1 MALLIFFVYKKRIME
16 SNDVGRPPYLKKDE
30 DSKLVEALTIAG
42 VTQTLIAQ
50 IVKISEPTLRKNFRK
65 ELDTS
70 KARAN
75 AIISQALFKKAKD
88 GNVVAQIFWLKTQ
101 AGWKEKNALEL
112 TGKDGDKLFTEER
125 QLIEIRKIFDEIN
138 FSKQT
143 NIIEASELVQDSK
156 DETDNT

>member
-1 MALLIFFVYKKRIME
+1 MINE
-16 SNDVGRPPYLKKDE
+16 NNDVGRPPYIKTDE
-30 DSKLVEALTIAG
+30 DGKTVEALAIAG
-42 VTQTLIAQ
+42 CKQSLIAD

-125 QLIEIRKIFDEIN
+125 QLIEIRKIFEEID
-138 FSKQT
+138 FSKPK
-143 NIIEASELVQDSK
+143 NITEASIVVQDSES
-156 DETDNT
+156 ETDNT

>member
-1 MALLIFFVYKKRIME
+1 MDTGNNE
-16 SNDVGRPPYLKKDE
+16 VGRPPYIKKE
-30 DSKLVEALTIAG
+30 DDAKLVEALTIAG

-75 AIISQALFKKAKD
+75 AVISQALFKKAKD

-101 AGWKEKNALEL
+101 AGWKEKNYHEL
-112 TGKDGDKLFTEER
+112 TGKDGDKLFGEER
-125 QLIEIRKIFDEIN
+125 QLIEIRKVFDEIN
-138 FSKQT
+138 FTKPKD
-143 NIIEASELVQDSK
+143 IIEAPELVQNSER
-156 DETDNT
+156 ETDNS

>member
-1 MALLIFFVYKKRIME
+1 MDIE
-16 SNDVGRPPYLKKDE
+16 NNEVGRPPYIKTE
-30 DSKLVEALTIAG
+30 DDAKLVEALTIAG

-75 AIISQALFKKAKD
+75 AVISQALFKKAKD

-101 AGWKEKNALEL
+101 AGWKEKNYHEL
-112 TGKDGDKLFTEER
+112 TGKDGDKLFGEER
-125 QLIEIRKIFDEIN
+125 QLIEIRKVFDEIN
-138 FSKQT
+138 FTKPKD
-143 NIIEASELVQDSK
+143 IIEAPELVQDSTT
-156 DETDNT
+156 ETNNS

>member
-1 MALLIFFVYKKRIME
+1 MINE
-16 SNDVGRPPYLKKDE
+16 NNDVGRPPYIKTDE
-30 DSKLVEALTIAG
+30 DAKTVEALAIAG
-42 VTQTLIAQ
+42 VKQSLIAD

-112 TGKDGDKLFTEER
+112 TGKDGDKLFDEPK
-125 QLIEIRKIFDEIN
+125 QLIEIRRVFDEIN
-138 FSKQT
+138 FTKPK
-143 NIIEASELVQDSK
+143 NITEPVAMVQDSK
-156 DETDNT
+156 TESENTKG

>member
-1 MALLIFFVYKKRIME
+1 MDTGNNE
-16 SNDVGRPPYLKKDE
+16 VGRPPYIKKE
-30 DSKLVEALTIAG
+30 DDAKLVEALTIAG

-75 AIISQALFKKAKD
+75 AVISQALFKKAKD

-101 AGWKEKNALEL
+101 AGWKEKNYHEL

-125 QLIEIRKIFDEIN
+125 QLIEIRKIFEEID
-138 FSKQT
+138 FSKPK
-143 NIIEASELVQDSK
+143 NITEASIVVQDSK
-156 DETDNT
+156 NEADNT

>member
-1 MALLIFFVYKKRIME
+1 MTTE
-16 SNDVGRPPYLKKDE
+16 NNEVGRPPYIKKE
-30 DSKLVEALTIAG
+30 DDAKLVEALTIAG

-75 AIISQALFKKAKD
+75 AVISQALFKKAKD

-101 AGWKEKNALEL
+101 AGWKEKNYHEL
-112 TGKDGDKLFTEER
+112 TGKDGDQLFGEER
-125 QLIEIRKIFDEIN
+125 QLIEIRKIFDEIK
-138 FSKQT
+138 FSESK
-143 NIIEASELVQDSK
+143 NIIETPELVQDSK
-156 DETDNT
+156 TETDNS

>member
-1 MALLIFFVYKKRIME
+1 MDSE
-16 SNDVGRPPYLKKDE
+16 NNEVGRPPYLKKEE
-30 DSKLVEALTIAG
+30 DAKMVEALAIAG

-75 AIISQALFKKAKD
+75 AVISQALFKKAKD

-101 AGWKEKNALEL
+101 AGWKEKNYHEL
-112 TGKDGDKLFTEER
+112 TGKDDSELFGEER
-125 QLIEIRKIFDEIN
+125 QLIEIRKVFEQIN
-138 FSKQT
+138 FAKPK
-143 NIIEASELVQDSK
+143 NITEASELVQDSER
-156 DETDNT
+156 ETDNS

>member
-1 MALLIFFVYKKRIME
+1 MDTGNNE
-16 SNDVGRPPYLKKDE
+16 VGRPPYIKKE
-30 DSKLVEALTIAG
+30 DDAKLVEALTIAG

-75 AIISQALFKKAKD
+75 AVISQALFKKAKD

-125 QLIEIRKIFDEIN
+125 QLIEIRKIFEEID
-138 FSKQT
+138 FSKPK
-143 NIIEASELVQDSK
+143 NITEASIVVQDSK
-156 DETDNT
+156 TETDNS

>member
-1 MALLIFFVYKKRIME
+1 MTDE
-16 SNDVGRPPYLKKDE
+16 NNNVGRPSYIKKDE
-30 DSKLVEALTIAG
+30 DSRLVESLTIAG

-75 AIISQALFKKAKD
+75 AVISQALFKKAKD

-101 AGWKEKNALEL
+101 AGWKEKNHYEL

-138 FSKQT
+138 FSKQA

>member
-1 MALLIFFVYKKRIME
+1 MTTE
-16 SNDVGRPPYLKKDE
+16 NNEVGRPPYIKKE
-30 DSKLVEALTIAG
+30 DDAKLVEALTIAG

-75 AIISQALFKKAKD
+75 AVISQALFKKAKD

-101 AGWKEKNALEL
+101 AGWKEKNYHEL
-112 TGKDGDKLFTEER
+112 TGKDGDKLFGEER
-125 QLIEIRKIFDEIN
+125 QLIEIRKVFDEIN
-138 FSKQT
+138 FSKPKD
-143 NIIEASELVQDSK
+143 IIEAPELVQNSEK
-156 DETDNT
+156 ETDNS

>member
-1 MALLIFFVYKKRIME
+1 MTTE
-16 SNDVGRPPYLKKDE
+16 NNEVGRPPYIKKE
-30 DSKLVEALTIAG
+30 DDAKLVEALTIAG

-75 AIISQALFKKAKD
+75 AVISQALFKKAKD

-101 AGWKEKNALEL
+101 AGWKEKNYHEL
-112 TGKDGDKLFTEER
+112 TGKDGDKLFGEER
-125 QLIEIRKIFDEIN
+125 QLIEIRKVFDEIN
-138 FSKQT
+138 FSKPKD
-143 NIIEASELVQDSK
+143 IIEAPELVQDSER
-156 DETDNT
+156 ETDNS

>member
-1 MALLIFFVYKKRIME
+1 MDTGNNE
-16 SNDVGRPPYLKKDE
+16 VGRPPYIKKE
-30 DSKLVEALTIAG
+30 DDAKLVEALTIAG

-75 AIISQALFKKAKD
+75 AVISQALFKKAKD

-101 AGWKEKNALEL
+101 AGWKEKNYHEL
-112 TGKDGDKLFTEER
+112 TGKDGDQLFGEER
-125 QLIEIRKIFDEIN
+125 QLIEIRKVFDEIN
-138 FSKQT
+138 FTKPE
-143 NIIEASELVQDSK
+143 NIIEAPELVQDSTT
-156 DETDNT
+156 ETDHS

>member
-1 MALLIFFVYKKRIME
+1 MTDE
-16 SNDVGRPPYLKKDE
+16 NNDVGRPPYIKRDE

-42 VTQTLIAQ
+42 VTQTLISQ

-75 AIISQALFKKAKD
+75 AVISQALFKKAKD

-101 AGWKEKNALEL
+101 AGWKEKNYHEL
-112 TGKDGDKLFTEER
+112 TGKDGDQLFGEER
-125 QLIEIRKIFDEIN
+125 QLIEIRKIFDEIK
-138 FSKQT
+138 FSESKNITT
-143 NIIEASELVQDSK
+143 NPEVAQISET
-156 DETDNT
+156 ETDNT